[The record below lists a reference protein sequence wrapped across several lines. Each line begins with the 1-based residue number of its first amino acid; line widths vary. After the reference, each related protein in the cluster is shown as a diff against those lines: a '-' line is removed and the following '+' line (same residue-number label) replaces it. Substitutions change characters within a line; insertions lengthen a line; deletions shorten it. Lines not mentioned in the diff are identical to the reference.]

1 MEGPLHRT
9 ELTFSFFTVCSIF
22 FFPADLKA
30 IPEAQQKKSGVTKFL
45 LSVWSSHKVFHVLG
59 TVCSLTGP
67 YSTPTPLLSQPQP
80 PKLCTSF
87 KAALQKSVSKAMTWR
102 TPQNILRAEAHG
114 GWYFFCYMSQLTAT
128 PLGYGINLTALCLA
142 LSANRSLTTGIS
154 DQPPGQLLWYVKMGK
169 SIRIFPRD
177 SSTASPRE
185 EPGSLP
191 QSSQAPFEGGSLLCF
206 YKYSIFLWI
215 QTSTLYLSWAAQN
228 WPLQQKW
235 TQQENLE

>member
-9 ELTFSFFTVCSIF
+9 ELTYSFFTVCSIF

-45 LSVWSSHKVFHVLG
+45 LSVWSSHKVFHIWALCAAWLG
-59 TVCSLTGP
+59 HIPHLLLCYPSLNLLNFA
-67 YSTPTPLLSQPQP
+67 LLSRQHCRNLWARPWP
-80 PKLCTSF
+80 EGLPRIFSE
-87 KAALQKSVSKAMTWR
+87 QKHT
-102 TPQNILRAEAHG
+102 EADI
-114 GWYFFCYMSQLTAT
+114 FFCYMSQLTAT